1 MVKGRLIRRGA
12 PSSSSKWG
20 ADMDFSKEV
29 WRRGLYSIVRK
40 EFRASGSVR
49 YASYALIVCACC
61 ILESDSYAEVKAY
74 AARDNYG
81 YDVLAS
87 VGRRAV

>member
-1 MVKGRLIRRGA
+1 
-12 PSSSSKWG
+12 
-20 ADMDFSKEV
+20 MDFSKEV

-40 EFRASGSVR
+40 EFLVAGGVR
-49 YASYALIVCACC
+49 YASYALMVCACC
-61 ILESDSYAEVKAY
+61 ILESDSYAEAKAY
-74 AARDNYG
+74 AAMDNYG

>member
-1 MVKGRLIRRGA
+1 MTRLGVLLSNSKGD
-12 PSSSSKWG
+12 

-29 WRRGLYSIVRK
+29 WRRGLYSIVRN
-40 EFRASGSVR
+40 EFRASGGVR
-49 YASYALIVCACC
+49 YASYALMVCACC

-74 AARDNYG
+74 AARDGYG

-87 VGRRAV
+87 VGRYV

>member
-1 MVKGRLIRRGA
+1 MTRRGV
-12 PSSSSKWG
+12 PWSNSKGG
-20 ADMDFSKEV
+20 ADVDFSKEV

-40 EFRASGSVR
+40 EFRASGGVR
-49 YASYALIVCACC
+49 YASYALMVCACC
-61 ILESDSYAEVKAY
+61 IMESDSYADVKAY

>member
-1 MVKGRLIRRGA
+1 MTRRGA
-12 PSSSSKWG
+12 PSLNSKG
-20 ADMDFSKEV
+20 GSDMDFSKEV

-40 EFRASGSVR
+40 EFRASGGVR
-49 YASYALIVCACC
+49 YASYALVVCACC

-87 VGRRAV
+87 VERGAV

>member
-1 MVKGRLIRRGA
+1 
-12 PSSSSKWG
+12 
-20 ADMDFSKEV
+20 MDFSKEV

-40 EFRASGSVR
+40 ESRAADGVR
-49 YASYALIVCACC
+49 HASYALMVCACC
-61 ILESDSYAEVKAY
+61 IMESDSYADVKAY

>member
-1 MVKGRLIRRGA
+1 MTRRGA
-12 PSSSSKWG
+12 PSSNSKGG

-40 EFRASGSVR
+40 EFRAAGGVR

-61 ILESDSYAEVKAY
+61 ILESDSYADVKAY

>member
-1 MVKGRLIRRGA
+1 MTRRGVLL
-12 PSSSSKWG
+12 SNSKGG

-29 WRRGLYSIVRK
+29 WRRGLYSIVRN
-40 EFRASGSVR
+40 EFRASGGVR
-49 YASYALIVCACC
+49 YASYALMVCACC

-74 AARDNYG
+74 AAMDNYG

-87 VGRRAV
+87 VGRYAV

>member
-1 MVKGRLIRRGA
+1 MTRRGA
-12 PSSSSKWG
+12 PSSSSKGG
-20 ADMDFSKEV
+20 ADMDFSREV
-29 WRRGLYSIVRK
+29 WRRGLYSIVRR
-40 EFRASGSVR
+40 EFLAAGGVR

>member
-1 MVKGRLIRRGA
+1 
-12 PSSSSKWG
+12 
-20 ADMDFSKEV
+20 MDFSKEI
-29 WRRGLYSIVRK
+29 WRRGLYSIVRR
-40 EFRASGSVR
+40 EFRTVGGVR
-49 YASYALIVCACC
+49 YASYALMVCACC

-87 VGRRAV
+87 VGRRAA

>member
-1 MVKGRLIRRGA
+1 
-12 PSSSSKWG
+12 
-20 ADMDFSKEV
+20 MDFSKEV

-40 EFRASGSVR
+40 EFLASGGVR
-49 YASYALIVCACC
+49 YASYALMVCACC

>member
-1 MVKGRLIRRGA
+1 
-12 PSSSSKWG
+12 
-20 ADMDFSKEV
+20 MDFSKEV
-29 WRRGLYSIVRK
+29 WRRGLYSIVRN
-40 EFRASGSVR
+40 EFLAAGGVR
-49 YASYALIVCACC
+49 YASYALMACACC

-87 VGRRAV
+87 VGRCAV

>member
-1 MVKGRLIRRGA
+1 
-12 PSSSSKWG
+12 
-20 ADMDFSKEV
+20 MDLSKEV

-40 EFRASGSVR
+40 EFLAAGGVR
-49 YASYALIVCACC
+49 YASFALMVCACC
-61 ILESDSYAEVKAY
+61 IMESDSYAEVKGY

-87 VGRRAV
+87 VGRCAV

>member
-1 MVKGRLIRRGA
+1 MTRRGA
-12 PSSSSKWG
+12 PSLSSKVG
-20 ADMDFSKEV
+20 ADMDFSREV
-29 WRRGLYSIVRK
+29 WRRGLYSIVRR
-40 EFRASGSVR
+40 EFRAAGGVR
-49 YASYALIVCACC
+49 YASYALVVCACC
-61 ILESDSYAEVKAY
+61 ILESNSYAEVKAY

>member
-1 MVKGRLIRRGA
+1 MTRRGA
-12 PSSSSKWG
+12 PSSNSKGG

-40 EFRASGSVR
+40 EFKAAGGVR

>member
-1 MVKGRLIRRGA
+1 
-12 PSSSSKWG
+12 
-20 ADMDFSKEV
+20 MDFSKEV

-40 EFRASGSVR
+40 EFRAAGGIR
-49 YASYALIVCACC
+49 YASYALVVCACC

-81 YDVLAS
+81 YDVLTS
-87 VGRRAV
+87 VGRRAA

>member
-1 MVKGRLIRRGA
+1 MTRRGA
-12 PSSSSKWG
+12 PSSNSKGG
-20 ADMDFSKEV
+20 ADVDFSKEV

-40 EFRASGSVR
+40 EFRASGGVL
-49 YASYALIVCACC
+49 YASYALMVCACC
-61 ILESDSYAEVKAY
+61 IMESDSYADVKAY

>member
-1 MVKGRLIRRGA
+1 MTRRGA
-12 PSSSSKWG
+12 QSSNSKGG
-20 ADMDFSKEV
+20 ADVDFSKEV

-40 EFRASGSVR
+40 EFRASGGVR
-49 YASYALIVCACC
+49 YASYALMVCACC
-61 ILESDSYAEVKAY
+61 ILESDSYADVKAY

-87 VGRRAV
+87 VGRRSV

>member
-1 MVKGRLIRRGA
+1 MTRRGA
-12 PSSSSKWG
+12 PSSNSKVG
-20 ADMDFSKEV
+20 ADVDFSKEV
-29 WRRGLYSIVRK
+29 WRRGLYSIVRN
-40 EFRASGSVR
+40 EFRASGGVR
-49 YASYALIVCACC
+49 YASYALMVCACC
-61 ILESDSYAEVKAY
+61 ILESDSYADVKAY

>member
-1 MVKGRLIRRGA
+1 MTRRGA
-12 PSSSSKWG
+12 PSSNLKWG
-20 ADMDFSKEV
+20 ADMDFSMEV
-29 WRRGLYSIVRK
+29 WRRGLYSIVRR
-40 EFRASGSVR
+40 EFRDAGGVR
-49 YASYALIVCACC
+49 YASYALVVCACC

>member
-1 MVKGRLIRRGA
+1 MTRRGA
-12 PSSSSKWG
+12 PLSNSKGG
-20 ADMDFSKEV
+20 ADVDFSKEV

-40 EFRASGSVR
+40 EFRASGGVL
-49 YASYALIVCACC
+49 YASYALMVCACC
-61 ILESDSYAEVKAY
+61 IMESDSYADVKAY

>member
-1 MVKGRLIRRGA
+1 MTRRGP
-12 PSSSSKWG
+12 PSSNSKGG
-20 ADMDFSKEV
+20 ADVDFSKEV

-40 EFRASGSVR
+40 EFRASGGVR
-49 YASYALIVCACC
+49 YASYALMVCACC
-61 ILESDSYAEVKAY
+61 IMESDSYADVKAY

>member
-1 MVKGRLIRRGA
+1 
-12 PSSSSKWG
+12 
-20 ADMDFSKEV
+20 MDFSKEV

-40 EFRASGSVR
+40 EFRTAGVV
-49 YASYALIVCACC
+49 YASYALMVCACC

-81 YDVLAS
+81 YDVLDS